1 MTQFIVVLAPIVRQC
16 NVTSHNHA
24 PASQL
29 SQSIP
34 PEPRRQPSSWRLSS
48 SSSGR
53 AAAGRWPGHNTKHE
67 KHATDTR
74 TQGEAAVVR
83 EGRGDASMSSSVT
96 CLVCLLLARLHPA
109 LAAVVGNDTEYDEY
123 EEFLHPVQVRSRAK
137 DSR

>member
-1 MTQFIVVLAPIVRQC
+1 MHRTGQ
-16 NVTSHNHA
+16 
-24 PASQL
+24 QL

-48 SSSGR
+48 SSSR

-83 EGRGDASMSSSVT
+83 EERGDRVT
-96 CLVCLLLARLHPA
+96 PQHEQLGDLSAVSPA
-109 LAAVVGNDTEYDEY
+109 GQAPPRPGSCGGKQ
-123 EEFLHPVQVRSRAK
+123 H
-137 DSR
+137 